1 MDVTRRD
8 ALALG
13 ASALALSPLKAH
25 ADEAAL
31 YAAARR
37 EGEVVW
43 YTTLIVNQAV
53 RPLVD
58 AFQQKYPGIEV
69 RYNRADSVPTALK
82 IIEEGR
88 AGTPQA
94 DVLDGIETEPPVA
107 AAGFVEPY
115 VSSQAANYPDT
126 LRDPKGMW
134 LATNLYFLT
143 PGYNTNLVKSA
154 EVPRTLDDLL
164 DPRWKGRIVWSNARS
179 AGGPIFIGG
188 VLRQLGEDRGMAY
201 LEKLARQQI
210 VNAYITARAVLDQV
224 IAGEYAMA
232 LAIFNHHAVLSAQKG
247 APVDWIKLDPIVAPM
262 QVTSLVKGA
271 RQPNAGKLL
280 IDFIASEEGQRVL
293 ASADYLPAMPRVEAK
308 TPSLKPEKGGFTP
321 IYFPPD
327 VMGHDADRWDR
338 IYKDLFR

>member
-1 MDVTRRD
+1 MNITRRD

-13 ASALALSPLKAH
+13 ASALVLPSLAK

-31 YAAARR
+31 YAAAKA

-53 RPLVD
+53 RPLIA
-58 AFQQKYPGIEV
+58 AFQAKYPGIEV

-82 IIEEGR
+82 VIEEGR

-94 DVLDGIETEPPVA
+94 DVFDGIETEPPVA
-107 AAGFVEPY
+107 AAGMVEPY
-115 VSSQAANYPDT
+115 VSSQAGNYPEA

-143 PGYNTNLVKSA
+143 PGYNTNLVKPA

-164 DPRWKGRIVWSNARS
+164 DPRWKGKIVWSNARS

-188 VLRQLGEDRGMAY
+188 VLRLLGEEKGMAY
-201 LEKLARQQI
+201 LQKLAKQQI

-224 IAGEYAMA
+224 IAGEYPIA

-247 APVDWIKLDPIVAPM
+247 APVDWIKLDPISAPM

-271 RQPNAGKLL
+271 KHPNAGKLL
-280 IDFIASEEGQRVL
+280 IDFIASEEGQKVL
-293 ASADYLPAMPRVEAK
+293 AASDYLPAMPRVEAK
-308 TPSLKPEKGGFTP
+308 TPTLKPEKGGFTP
-321 IYFPPD
+321 IYFPPE
-327 VMGHDADRWDR
+327 VMGRDSDRWDQ